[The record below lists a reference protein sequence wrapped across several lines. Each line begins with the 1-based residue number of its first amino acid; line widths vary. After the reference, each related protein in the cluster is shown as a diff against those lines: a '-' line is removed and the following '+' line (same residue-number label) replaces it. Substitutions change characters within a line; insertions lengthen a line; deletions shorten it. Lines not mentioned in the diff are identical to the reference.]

1 MHTRRRNAND
11 RAKSGSENSSV
22 SAKGEEGE
30 GERLAICNRILII
43 RFELRIFS
51 RLKRL
56 LVDNFGENFWKSNY
70 SLIRE
75 NGDKSFAF

>member
-30 GERLAICNRILII
+30 GERLARVI
-43 RFELRIFS
+43 
-51 RLKRL
+51 
-56 LVDNFGENFWKSNY
+56 
-70 SLIRE
+70 
-75 NGDKSFAF
+75 

>member
-51 RLKRL
+51 RLKRF
-56 LVDNFGENFWKSNY
+56 DIGENFWKSNY
-70 SLIRE
+70 
-75 NGDKSFAF
+75 